1 MFSSKTKKR
10 GQLPV
15 FPTHHMVC
23 PVGNYTRVV
32 PRFVFM
38 IYPNVFVLMP
48 LAAAHVSMAEPDGQV
63 IVTPSGSLPSTS
75 PQRSYSSDAF
85 ATVRSVRLVQ
95 PVNASSMT
103 VETVSGRE
111 MLVSAEQPAKS
122 CTVDLCHGFRNLYG
136 GQTAAVH
143 KRTFADFR
151 QALRQSHFREILVCL
166 KGMVEMAETT

>member
-1 MFSSKTKKR
+1 MESAESVSSLPQSFPPSCSFAGAAAPAAMPHASSRASACFQMCFIMFSSKTKKR

-63 IVTPSGSLPSTS
+63 IVTPITSSTS
-75 PQRSYSSDAF
+75 PQ
-85 ATVRSVRLVQ
+85 Q
-95 PVNASSMT
+95 
-103 VETVSGRE
+103 
-111 MLVSAEQPAKS
+111 
-122 CTVDLCHGFRNLYG
+122 
-136 GQTAAVH
+136 
-143 KRTFADFR
+143 
-151 QALRQSHFREILVCL
+151 
-166 KGMVEMAETT
+166 